1 MKPKAYIIAAKKS
14 FHKASKVRIV
24 PKLDSYSKE
33 LQSFVIQVRAQR
45 ILEEFNM
52 SIFLLPLEHKK
63 SNLND
68 SFLITFFFSWNS
80 NFELNQIPN

>member
-45 ILEEFNM
+45 ILEELRVLF
-52 SIFLLPLEHKK
+52 
-63 SNLND
+63 
-68 SFLITFFFSWNS
+68 
-80 NFELNQIPN
+80 